1 MIVGVGHDVFEV
13 ARMEEEL
20 RREGESLKD
29 TVFTAAEVAYC
40 ERKRYPARHFAARF
54 AAKEALFKALGA
66 DPSIGQSWCE
76 VEIHNEASGK
86 PHVLLHGGVKEL
98 ADKRRVDAVLLSLS
112 HTAGL
117 AAATVVL
124 ESREGRATNEER

>member
-1 MIVGVGHDVFEV
+1 MIVGLGHDVFEV
-13 ARMEEEL
+13 SRMEDEL
-20 RREGESLKD
+20 RREETSLKGAL
-29 TVFTAAEVAYC
+29 FTAAEVDYC

-66 DPSIGQSWCE
+66 DPAIGQSWCE
-76 VEIHNEASGK
+76 VEIRNEASGM
-86 PHVLLHGGVKEL
+86 PHVVLHGGIKEL
-98 ADKRRVDAVLLSLS
+98 AQQRHVDAVLLSMS

-124 ESREGRATNEER
+124 ESREARVTNEER